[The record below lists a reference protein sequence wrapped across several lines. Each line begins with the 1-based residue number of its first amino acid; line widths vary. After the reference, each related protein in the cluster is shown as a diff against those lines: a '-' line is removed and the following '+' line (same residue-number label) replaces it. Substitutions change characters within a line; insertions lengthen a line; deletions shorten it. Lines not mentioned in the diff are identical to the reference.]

1 MAAFPSTYSRMA
13 EVFGPPPPGRKGRS
27 ARRNRD
33 GRRTIAGVTVR
44 EGGGRRL
51 GTWRLPALPGPV
63 GVVLPYLLA
72 AAGVAL
78 VTLGIALASRP
89 DLANASMLYLIVVLV
104 AAVGAGRAVA
114 IFSALLAFF
123 SFNWF
128 LTEPRHTLAV
138 ADPDDWILLLLFL
151 LTAIV
156 TGQLAAGQKRR
167 AEEAEE
173 HERHARVLTDIA
185 VALTEPT
192 LDRTLGSVAQRL
204 RQELGV
210 EAVQVELGGARAT
223 SGTDASALAALEP
236 ADRTVDVLS
245 ADRGQRPRWVR
256 LAPPHGRA
264 TGRSSAYRLARAAI
278 RSQDGDGVGEITLA
292 TRRDGAF
299 DASAARLLVAVVPQL
314 WAAEERARLRTE
326 ATEAEVLRRSD
337 EAKSAL
343 LDAVSH
349 DLRTPLAS
357 IIASAGSLRQS
368 GVEWSDDERAEFA
381 AAIEQEAR
389 RLDRIVGNLLDLSR
403 IRAGSLHPDVA
414 WYEPVALIRDV
425 LARLAGVTATHRL
438 LMDLP
443 DELPPVPLDYSEIDQ
458 VLTNLVENAVRH
470 SPPGTIVTVS
480 ARSTGV
486 ELQVCVE
493 DSGPGIPSADLPR
506 IFEPFHRVRGAARR
520 GTGLGLAVARGLVE
534 AHRGRIWAEARDEG
548 GTRFCFVIPSR
559 EVAP

>member
-1 MAAFPSTYSRMA
+1 MTLEEGSHR
-13 EVFGPPPPGRKGRS
+13 RS
-27 ARRNRD
+27 
-33 GRRTIAGVTVR
+33 
-44 EGGGRRL
+44 
-51 GTWRLPALPGPV
+51 GTWRLPILPRSV
-63 GVVLPYLLA
+63 VIVLPYILA
-72 AAGVAL
+72 TGGVAL
-78 VTLGIALASRP
+78 VTVGIALAGRA

-151 LTAIV
+151 LTAVV

-173 HERHARVLTDIA
+173 HERQARVLTDIA

-192 LDRTLGSVAQRL
+192 LERMLRSVADRL
-204 RQELGV
+204 GQELGV
-210 EAVQVELGGARAT
+210 DVVQVELHGARGA
-223 SGTDASALAALEP
+223 SGTDPGPPVAP
-236 ADRTVDVLS
+236 PPDRTVDVLS
-245 ADRGQRPRWVR
+245 AERGQQPRWIR
-256 LAPPHGRA
+256 LAPPHGQLTGTSPRRRVGRA
-264 TGRSSAYRLARAAI
+264 PI
-278 RSQDGDGVGEITLA
+278 RSPEGEEVGEITLVA
-292 TRRDGAF
+292 RNDRSF
-299 DASAARLLVAVVPQL
+299 DAAAARLLAAVVPQL
-314 WAAEERARLRTE
+314 WAAEERARLRAE

-343 LDAVSH
+343 IDAVSH

-357 IIASAGSLRQS
+357 IIASAGSLRQVA
-368 GVEWSDDERAEFA
+368 VEWSPQERADFA

-414 WYEPVALIRDV
+414 WYEPVALVRDV
-425 LARLAGVTATHRL
+425 LARLGGLTSTHRL
-438 LMDLP
+438 VMALP

-470 SPPGTIVTVS
+470 SPPGTVITVG
-480 ARSTGV
+480 AVVAGHDLRI
-486 ELQVCVE
+486 CVE
-493 DSGPGIPSADLPR
+493 DAGPGIPPADLPH
-506 IFEPFHRVRGAARR
+506 IFEPFHRVRGARR
-520 GTGLGLAVARGLVE
+520 GGTGLGLAVARGLVE
-534 AHRGRIWAEARDEG
+534 AHGGRIWAEPRAEG
-548 GTRFCFVIPSR
+548 GTRFCFVLPSG
-559 EVAP
+559 EAGP